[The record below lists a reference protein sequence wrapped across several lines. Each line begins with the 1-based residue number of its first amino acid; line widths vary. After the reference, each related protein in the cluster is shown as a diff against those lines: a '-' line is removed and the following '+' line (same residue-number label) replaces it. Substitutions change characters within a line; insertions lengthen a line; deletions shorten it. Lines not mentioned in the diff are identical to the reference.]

1 MCIHFD
7 SYGGSLLRLKKQRI
21 GRHRIWR
28 CVVTVMNSQPTR
40 PTENQ
45 TISKKGSRKVN
56 TKPGKM

>member
-1 MCIHFD
+1 MYAMCIHFD

-45 TISKKGSRKVN
+45 TNGKKGES
-56 TKPGKM
+56 